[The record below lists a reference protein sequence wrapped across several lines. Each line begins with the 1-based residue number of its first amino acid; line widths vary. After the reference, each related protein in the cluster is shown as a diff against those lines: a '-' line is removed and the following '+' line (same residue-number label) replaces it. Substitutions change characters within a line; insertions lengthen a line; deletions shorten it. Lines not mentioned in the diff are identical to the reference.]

1 VSHQRMTTETVDSR
15 ASLCLN
21 VAEPLIEECEG
32 CLVMKTGL
40 KPEHQAIVDKCREL
54 AERFRPRAARYD
66 ETGEFQTENFEEIKA
81 AGLMGIMV
89 PSEYGGLGADF
100 LCYTLAVEEL
110 ARGDA
115 STALNFTQHNI
126 TIGSLAA
133 FDLGGLKD
141 TPMEFVAERRRR
153 MLERVAKRQEIVA
166 AATTELGTGFRPSH
180 AQTRYKRTATGFV
193 LNGMKSFVS
202 MTGYVDHYLV
212 AASSERSTGG
222 HPSVSYFVVDAK
234 TPGLSIK
241 GGWNACGMRATASNH
256 LILENC
262 QVPEES
268 LLAGVAGTA
277 IQHLV
282 KLPHWAVGG
291 FNGVYLGICDSILEF
306 TISYLN
312 GRTKAGEPKPLSNN
326 DIIQHEVGKLSVALE
341 ATRAVVYDAAERVSR
356 DPGSAE
362 ANMAIYRAKYLVGE
376 TAPQMASDAMRICGG
391 NTIRKEFPLER
402 YYRDARCGG
411 LMGAPSDVCL
421 TYVGKAV
428 LGIDVGTV
436 SGTHW

>member
-1 VSHQRMTTETVDSR
+1 MLPKLT
-15 ASLCLN
+15 A
-21 VAEPLIEECEG
+21 
-32 CLVMKTGL
+32 
-40 KPEHQAIVDKCREL
+40 EHQAIVDMCRDL
-54 AERFRPRAARYD
+54 AERFRPRAAHYD
-66 ETGEFQTENFEEIKA
+66 ETGEFQTNNFEDLKA
-81 AGLMGIMV
+81 ARLMGIMI
-89 PSEYGGLGADF
+89 PREYGGLGADF
-100 LCYTLAVEEL
+100 MCYTLAVEQL

-133 FDLGGLKD
+133 FDLSSLRE
-141 TPMEFVAERRRR
+141 TPLAYVEQRRKQ
-153 MLERVAKRQEIVA
+153 MLEQVAKRQEIIA

-180 AQTRYKRTATGFV
+180 AQTRYQRTSTGYV

-202 MTGYVDHYLV
+202 MTGHVDHYLV
-212 AASSERSTGG
+212 AAASKDSAIGSPR
-222 HPSVSYFVVDAK
+222 VSYFVVDAK

-241 GGWNACGMRATASNH
+241 GGWNTCGMRATASNH
-256 LILENC
+256 LVLEDC
-262 QVPEES
+262 HVPAER

-312 GRTKAGEPKPLSNN
+312 SRTKAGEPHPLSHNE
-326 DIIQHEVGKLSVALE
+326 IIQHEVGKLSVALE
-341 ATRAVVYDAAERVSR
+341 ATRAVVYAAAELVSK
-356 DPGSAE
+356 DPGSSE
-362 ANMAIYRAKYLVGE
+362 ANAAIYRAKYLVGE
-376 TAPQMASDAMRICGG
+376 AAPQMASDAMRICGG
-391 NTIRKEFPLER
+391 NTIRREFPLER

-421 TYVGKAV
+421 GYIGKSV
-428 LGIDVGTV
+428 LGIDVASV
-436 SGTHW
+436 KSAHW